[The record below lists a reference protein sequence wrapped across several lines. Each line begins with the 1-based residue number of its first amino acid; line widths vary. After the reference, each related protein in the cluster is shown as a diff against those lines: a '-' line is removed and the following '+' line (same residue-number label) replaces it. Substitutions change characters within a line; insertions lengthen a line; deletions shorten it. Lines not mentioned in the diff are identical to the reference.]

1 MFFVP
6 MVPPQPPS
14 PRTRELADL
23 LGRVIEEYEKHHP
36 AVTGSEVRA
45 AMEMATRSSKA
56 AGAPAAAAL
65 MAGLVGLV
73 LAGGFVFMAVN
84 GGDVSAADVPIAAVV
99 AVLIGILG
107 VAFLLKRLAGK

>member
-6 MVPPQPPS
+6 VVPPQPPS

-36 AVTGSEVRA
+36 AVTGFEIRS

-56 AGAPAAAAL
+56 SRAPAAAAL
-65 MAGLVGLV
+65 AAGLVGLAI
-73 LAGGFVFMAVN
+73 AGGFAFMAAN
-84 GGDVSAADVPIAAVV
+84 GGDLSFEDLPIAAAV
-99 AVLIGILG
+99 AVLAGILG
-107 VAFLLKRLAGK
+107 VAVLLKRLAGK

>member
-6 MVPPQPPS
+6 VVPPQPPS

-45 AMEMATRSSKA
+45 AVEMATRSSKV
-56 AGAPAAAAL
+56 AGSPAAAAL
-65 MAGLVGLV
+65 VAGLVALL

-84 GGDVSAADVPIAAVV
+84 GGEFPAQDIPIAAAVAVV
-99 AVLIGILG
+99 AVILG
-107 VAFLLKRLAGK
+107 VVVLLKRLAGR